1 MKTTLK
7 KKLYTAIVIPMALM
21 MFVSTIC
28 LIATQ
33 VSNTRLNAFKS
44 IVSLAQSN
52 AKSIEGWI
60 NSSKKVIK
68 SVTELTEDPKYNVP
82 SVANVNLLGSLA
94 HTSEFVD
101 IYLGSNDGLVY
112 TINKPVEEF
121 KKEGFD
127 VTKRSW
133 YQESKSNPNLVTIS

>member
-101 IYLGSNDGLVY
+101 IYLGSIDEKLNENGYIVPGLGDAGDRL
-112 TINKPVEEF
+112 F
-121 KKEGFD
+121 G
-127 VTKRSW
+127 TK
-133 YQESKSNPNLVTIS
+133 